1 MTNLYWGEWV
11 SALCSGLFGD
21 LLDASW
27 LDARP
32 LRGRF
37 TSVPCFPFV
46 DNGSLC
52 GLVESHSFRHG
63 FITLSTLTGLDS
75 FVSESLRMLAWC
87 LALEDLLVCDTPQLI
102 YLNNKHFRLESAF
115 CVDLCCCCVIF
126 KCDDLKH
133 LSVTLSHH
141 CMLCYFIFYIFLSF
155 SGAIMIGHLDQNCQ
169 GRFPPSPALIPQSF
183 LWAASLRPWR
193 LRLILHSGPHTAHC
207 MPDQWNS
214 PYCVKKWHI

>member
-1 MTNLYWGEWV
+1 MTNLYWGERV

-21 LLDASW
+21 LLDALW

-46 DNGSLC
+46 DDGSHC

-63 FITLSTLTGLDS
+63 FITLSTLTGLNS
-75 FVSESLRMLAWC
+75 LVSESLRMLAWC

-102 YLNNKHFRLESAF
+102 YLNNKHFHLESAF
-115 CVDLCCCCVIF
+115 CVDLCCVIF
-126 KCDDLKH
+126 KCDHFFTPLYVI
-133 LSVTLSHH
+133 L
-141 CMLCYFIFYIFLSF
+141 FFYIFLSF
-155 SGAIMIGHLDQNCQ
+155 SGAIVIGHLDQNCQ

-183 LWAASLRPWR
+183 LWATFLRPWR
-193 LRLILHSGPHTAHC
+193 FILILHSGPHTAHC
-207 MPDQWNS
+207 MPDQWT
-214 PYCVKKWHI
+214 PLTV